1 MKISQISVRRVPWR
15 DDLPSLQAMVLEE
28 LLRRPDEVFRHNDEA
43 LLGAFPK
50 LKPSA
55 LSWSL
60 WGLHQ
65 KKLIGKMRV
74 RLEGRMAT
82 VFGSAKAIK
91 GLAQH
96 LENGSRSSVDTMVSP

>member
-1 MKISQISVRRVPWR
+1 MKISQINVRRVPLR

-43 LLGAFPK
+43 LLRAFPK

-60 WGLHQ
+60 WGLHR
-65 KKLIGKMRV
+65 KGLVGKMRV

-82 VFGSAKAIK
+82 VFASHEAVQRLKE
-91 GLAQH
+91 H
-96 LENGSRSSVDTMVSP
+96 LEAGAVGPGGTAAS